1 MCAHRLRTI
10 RTQRRRLSHFRCQ
23 NDDFRG
29 TQMYFFGSAKS
40 APEKCNHFFRGGIH
54 VG

>member
-1 MCAHRLRTI
+1 MCAHRLRTV
-10 RTQRRRLSHFRCQ
+10 RAQKRQLSHFRCQ

-40 APEKCNHFFRGGIH
+40 APENCNNFFLGGMH